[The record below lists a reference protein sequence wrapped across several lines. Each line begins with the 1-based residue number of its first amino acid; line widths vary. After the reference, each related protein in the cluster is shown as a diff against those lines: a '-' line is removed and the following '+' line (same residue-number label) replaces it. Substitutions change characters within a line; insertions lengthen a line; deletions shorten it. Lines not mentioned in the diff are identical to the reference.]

1 MKFNS
6 KMAGVI
12 ALGFGTLVG
21 VNSGAQPKPATQPSG
36 IPNPDQLMESML
48 KSNKDKP
55 TELPVVGNKTTVD
68 ATAAKAVAPNA
79 PAVRVLREGS
89 FIVDR
94 LGRLN
99 KSADSQQ
106 WELSLEADGKNM
118 QDPPLII
125 LPNLNLAAMEQAING
140 ASRDLKFRV
149 TGVLTEYKGR
159 NYILLEKVVVP
170 PDQG

>member
-1 MKFNS
+1 MTSTQKISATFVFAS
-6 KMAGVI
+6 
-12 ALGFGTLVG
+12 ALLLTL
-21 VNSGAQPKPATQPSG
+21 GAYSEPKPATQPV
-36 IPNPDQLMESML
+36 PNPDQLMNSML
-48 KSNKDKP
+48 KGDKDKP
-55 TELPVVGNKTTVD
+55 KDLPPLNNKPTVD

-79 PAVRVLREGS
+79 PAVKVMREGS

-94 LGRLN
+94 VGRLN
-99 KSADSQQ
+99 KSADGSQ